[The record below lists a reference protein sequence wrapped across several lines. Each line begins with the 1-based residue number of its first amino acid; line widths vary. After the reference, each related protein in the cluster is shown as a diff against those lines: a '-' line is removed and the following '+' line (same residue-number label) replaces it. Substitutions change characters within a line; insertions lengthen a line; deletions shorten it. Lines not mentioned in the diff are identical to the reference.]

1 MVNFG
6 ILWWLG
12 SAFFNNTLCKPT
24 LLNVI
29 TVVVLVRWR
38 FLVVIDE
45 FQLKIK
51 DGVRIVIILL
61 FCYLFCRFALSWLAL
76 NGLVPFLFEVREG
89 VAVYFV
95 VEGAEVWEDRDG
107 GRGRRRPFVEVE
119 VGGRSEENVL
129 RLLVR

>member
-51 DGVRIVIILL
+51 DRVRIAIILL
-61 FCYLFCRFALSWLAL
+61 FRYLFCRFAFSWLAL

-89 VAVYFV
+89 IAVYFV
-95 VEGAEVWEDRDG
+95 VEGAEVGEDSDG
-107 GRGRRRPFVEVE
+107 GGGSRRPFVEVE
-119 VGGRSEENVL
+119 VGGGSEEDVL
-129 RLLVR
+129 GLLVR

>member
-1 MVNFG
+1 M
-6 ILWWLG
+6 
-12 SAFFNNTLCKPT
+12 CKPT

-51 DGVRIVIILL
+51 DRVRIVIILL
-61 FCYLFCRFALSWLAL
+61 FRYLFCCFAFSWLAL
-76 NGLVPFLFEVREG
+76 DGLVPFLFEVREG

-95 VEGAEVWEDRDG
+95 VEGAEVGEDSDG

-119 VGGRSEENVL
+119 VGGGSEEDVL
-129 RLLVR
+129 GLLVR